1 MENEI
6 SFKESRIK
14 AMTQLYYSNKEVQ
27 QAIFEFS
34 KNREISPRYY
44 EGFGK
49 RPDSFQ
55 FVGDVF
61 ELVKKGATSFHCS
74 EEIWEN
80 PLEINAEMTPK
91 EYDEIRTGWDLLI
104 DIDCPWIEY
113 SKLAAIALINVFQ
126 KHGIST
132 TSIGIKFSGSKGFHL
147 LLPWKTF
154 PKEIAGNET
163 KNLFPELP
171 RKLVA
176 YLRNEAR
183 KEIEKLLP
191 SDFYKQFK
199 DVEISRGIICKN
211 CGSIAKEYEFLDLFC
226 SSCSSGEQK
235 KVLKQDTNK
244 NLNCPNCRKEYS
256 QIDKQAFFYCDR
268 CNLSSKE
275 TPSNFSTSNKIDL
288 FELMGLDLV
297 LVSPRHLFRMPYS
310 LHEKTSLSSI
320 VLDFEELKNFELKD
334 ADPLKVKI
342 KDFSPECKEGEAKNF
357 VINAL
362 EWASENIVEESKKV
376 EGKYADYKPIKLEN
390 LTQDQFPP
398 CVLKILQGLKDG
410 RKRALFVLINLFRS
424 IGLEKEELEKKI
436 FDWNEKNSPPL
447 KVAEIKAQL
456 TWTYRRKPLMPKNCR
471 DFYKELGVCF
481 PDQICS
487 KIKNPVNYVLKKNYF
502 ANPNKKE
509 TKKKKKTR
517 SSRDS

>member
-6 SFKESRIK
+6 SFKEQRVRN
-14 AMTQLYYSNKEVQ
+14 MTQLYYSKKEVQ
-27 QAIFEFS
+27 EAIFEFS

-55 FVGDVF
+55 FIGDVF

-91 EYDEIRTGWDLLI
+91 QYDEIRIGWDLLI

-113 SKLAAIALINVFQ
+113 SKLAAIALINVFV
-126 KHGIST
+126 KNGISKN
-132 TSIGIKFSGSKGFHL
+132 SIGIKFSGSKGFHL
-147 LLPWKTF
+147 FLPWKTI
-154 PKEIAGNET
+154 PKEIAGT
-163 KNLFPELP
+163 KTKDLFPELP

-191 SDFYKQFK
+191 KDFYNQFK
-199 DVEISRGIICKN
+199 DVEINRGIICKN
-211 CGSIAKEYEFLDLFC
+211 CGSIAQEYEFLDLFC

-235 KVLKQDTNK
+235 KVLKQEEK
-244 NLNCPNCRKEYS
+244 KSLNCPNCRREYS
-256 QIDKQAFFYCDR
+256 QIEKQPFFYCDR
-268 CNLSSKE
+268 CNLSSRE
-275 TPSNFSTSNKIDL
+275 VPSNFSQNNKIDL

-310 LHEKTSLSSI
+310 LHEKTALASI
-320 VLDFEELKNFELKD
+320 VLNFEELEKFELKD
-334 ADPLKVKI
+334 ADPLKAKI
-342 KDFSPECKEGEAKNF
+342 KNFLPECVEGEAKNF

-362 EWASENIVEESKKV
+362 EWANENIFEESKKV
-376 EGKYADYKPIKLEN
+376 DGKYADFKPIKLEN
-390 LTQDQFPP
+390 LKDEEFPP

-424 IGLEKEELEKKI
+424 IGLEKEDLEKRI

-447 KVAEIKAQL
+447 KIGEIKAQL

-471 DFYKELGVCF
+471 EFYKELGVCF

-487 KIKNPVNYVLKKNYF
+487 KIKNPVNYVLRKNF
-502 ANPNKKE
+502 LANPKPKIE
-509 TKKKKKTR
+509 KKKKKNKN
-517 SSRDS
+517 